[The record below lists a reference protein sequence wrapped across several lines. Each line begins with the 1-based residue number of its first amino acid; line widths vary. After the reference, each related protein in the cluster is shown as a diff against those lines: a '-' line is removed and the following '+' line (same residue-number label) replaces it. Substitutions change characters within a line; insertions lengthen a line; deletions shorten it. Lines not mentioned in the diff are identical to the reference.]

1 MDMSGEHEIAAPR
14 ETVWA
19 ALNDPEVLK
28 ACIPGCQEIDKT
40 SDTAFSARVKAK
52 VGPVN
57 ATFAGNVNLSN
68 INPPESYT
76 ISGEGSG
83 GAAGFA
89 KGGADVNLEDQGET
103 TKLTYKVHAQVGGK
117 LAQLGQRLIQS
128 TANKYAKQFFDN
140 FKQQVEGPDT
150 SAESGAD
157 ATAADAQSAEAG
169 DAASATPRAT
179 ADEATGPEAAATG
192 AAAQT
197 EPATAAE
204 GAARAEPSPAAET
217 HAGSTAEPTPPE
229 PARGG
234 LKPIYWIAGLI
245 ALVVLLLAIFGI

>member
-28 ACIPGCQEIDKT
+28 TCIPGCQEIEKT
-40 SDTAFSARVKAK
+40 SDTDFSARVKAK

-57 ATFAGNVNLSN
+57 ATFAGTVNLSN

-89 KGGADVNLEDQGET
+89 KGGADVNLEDQGDS

-140 FKQQVEGPDT
+140 FKQQLEGPDAAAERGAAADA
-150 SAESGAD
+150 SAAPSAD
-157 ATAADAQSAEAG
+157 AIETADAVETANAGETANAQPTTATAAGAG
-169 DAASATPRAT
+169 
-179 ADEATGPEAAATG
+179 
-192 AAAQT
+192 Q
-197 EPATAAE
+197 
-204 GAARAEPSPAAET
+204 AEPSGATESQPAQT
-217 HAGSTAEPTPPE
+217 TQTTPPE
-229 PARGG
+229 ADRGG
-234 LKPIYWIAGLI
+234 IKPVYWIGGLI
-245 ALVVLLLAIFGI
+245 VLVLILLAIFGT

>member
-28 ACIPGCQEIDKT
+28 ACIPGCQDIEKT
-40 SDTAFSARVKAK
+40 SDTDFAAKVKAK

-57 ATFAGNVNLSN
+57 ATFSGNVTLSN
-68 INPPESYT
+68 INPPASYT

-89 KGGADVNLEDQGET
+89 KGGADVALADEGEST
-103 TKLTYKVHAQVGGK
+103 RLTYNVHAQVGGK

-140 FKQQVEGPDT
+140 FKAHVEGPEEAEESSGATET
-150 SAESGAD
+150 SAYEP
-157 ATAADAQSAEAG
+157 AASAAAAEPSAAPAAG
-169 DAASATPRAT
+169 DAPASAETPAASEPAPASPASATP
-179 ADEATGPEAAATG
+179 AAAESRSG
-192 AAAQT
+192 RLPQAVWI
-197 EPATAAE
+197 
-204 GAARAEPSPAAET
+204 
-217 HAGSTAEPTPPE
+217 
-229 PARGG
+229 GG
-234 LKPIYWIAGLI
+234 VI
-245 ALVVLLLAIFGI
+245 ALVLVLLLIFGL

>member
-28 ACIPGCQEIDKT
+28 ACIPGCQEIEKT
-40 SDTAFSARVKAK
+40 GDTEFSARVKAK

-57 ATFAGNVNLSN
+57 ATFDGNVSLSN

-89 KGGADVNLEDQGET
+89 KGGADVSLADQGET
-103 TKLTYKVHAQVGGK
+103 TKLSYKVHAQVGGK

-140 FKQQVEGPDT
+140 FKQQVEGPERA
-150 SAESGAD
+150 AESGAE
-157 ATAADAQSAEAG
+157 AESASAEPDDAG
-169 DAASATPRAT
+169 QV
-179 ADEATGPEAAATG
+179 GP
-192 AAAQT
+192 T
-197 EPATAAE
+197 EPSGATE
-204 GAARAEPSPAAET
+204 SQPAQAT
-217 HAGSTAEPTPPE
+217 QTTPPE
-229 PARGG
+229 PERGAI
-234 LKPIYWIAGLI
+234 KPVYWIGGVI
-245 ALVVLLLAIFGI
+245 ALVLILLAIFGT

>member
-28 ACIPGCQEIDKT
+28 ACIPGCQEIEKT
-40 SDTAFSARVKAK
+40 SDTEFSARVKAK

-57 ATFAGNVNLSN
+57 ATFAGNVSLSN

-89 KGGADVNLEDQGET
+89 KGGADVALEDHGES

-128 TANKYAKQFFDN
+128 TANKYAKQFFDT
-140 FKQQVEGPDT
+140 FKEQLEG
-150 SAESGAD
+150 SAAAESGAAGD
-157 ATAADAQSAEAG
+157 SGGGAGATDLTGSASGPASQQPAADS
-169 DAASATPRAT
+169 
-179 ADEATGPEAAATG
+179 
-192 AAAQT
+192 
-197 EPATAAE
+197 EPATTASA
-204 GAARAEPSPAAET
+204 GPAAGDGPGET
-217 HAGSTAEPTPPE
+217 TGGTESQPAQATQTTPPE
-229 PARGG
+229 PERDGIKPVYWIGG
-234 LKPIYWIAGLI
+234 LIVLVLI
-245 ALVVLLLAIFGI
+245 LLAIFGT